1 MFSATDPRW
10 IEISLTVD
18 GELAESVA
26 DVLERYTSHGVV
38 IESGVIMRSA
48 EDEGTPYGP
57 VRVFG
62 YLPCDEMVEQTRQQ
76 IEESLWHLSQIRSI
90 PAPVYKP
97 IADADWMEA
106 WKQHYQPMRIGKR
119 FIIVPAWLD
128 VESKGLIPIRIN
140 PGMAFGTGAHPTTQ
154 LCLELIERWANAGKT
169 AIDIGC
175 GSGILTVAALKLG
188 FHKALAVDIDSQ
200 AVKSTLENATLN
212 EVVDLVETGVGSVD
226 EIRKGAFSIR
236 SAELVLAN
244 ILAPVLIRMLD
255 GYLKE
260 LLSTDGTLILSGILK
275 EQSPE
280 VEEAACRHEL
290 HLVDKLLSGDWV
302 ALAFQKTQAI

>member
-10 IEISLTVD
+10 IEVSLTVD

-26 DVLERYTSHGVV
+26 DVLGRYTSHGVV
-38 IESGVIMRSA
+38 IESGVIMLGA

-62 YLPCDEMVEQTRQQ
+62 YLPYDEKVEQTRQQ
-76 IEESLWHLSQIRSI
+76 IEESLWHLSQIRSM
-90 PAPVYKP
+90 PAPVYKS

-128 VESKGLIPIRIN
+128 AESKGLVSIQIN

-169 AIDIGC
+169 VIDIGC

-188 FHKALAVDIDSQ
+188 YQKALAVDIDSQ

-212 EVVDLVETGVGSVD
+212 GVADLVETGIGSVD
-226 EIRKGAFSIR
+226 EVRKGYFSIR

-255 GYLKE
+255 GHLME
-260 LLSTDGTLILSGILK
+260 LLSTEGTLILSGILN